1 MSILVFV
8 VLLSA
13 MIVLFAVAADRSAR
27 ANRRWRAG
35 LLNLCGLFLLA
46 VGVLALF
53 AWSHHGHVVSVQ
65 IGRSAYGAQPVWE
78 GSPENVPPS
87 MTDQP
92 IRSLRDEDHPAET
105 PTPQPDVLPPDAP
118 AEPAEMPAAPA
129 EEPATPA
136 VEPAAPAD
144 EPAEQ
149 PAEEPATPAEQPAT
163 PAEQPATPAVEP
175 ATPAEQ
181 PATPAEDTPAEQPAA
196 PAEQPTE
203 QPAEQPA
210 ELPAE
215 ATGEF
220 PEPQTGV
227 QEPVADQTKADVAG
241 ELSTSPQGQ
250 VEIDY
255 AARPEWVD
263 RPPREEGPV
272 HQVAV
277 CSGPYLRSHD
287 AHKELQQ
294 QLKRVTDEYIN
305 EFVGQDSAS
314 RWISWD
320 TSRIGR
326 ELVAARNH
334 FEEKVISPSFGVMY
348 QSHALLEFGPEFHR
362 QVEESWR
369 QIQARARL
377 VKMALGAAAVLGSLM
392 LLFGF
397 FQADTATRGFYSG
410 RLKFVT
416 AVAILGLIVCGV
428 YLARSIPWLWP

>member
-1 MSILVFV
+1 MNILVFV
-8 VLLSA
+8 VLLCVL
-13 MIVLFAVAADRSAR
+13 IVLFAVAADRSAR
-27 ANRRWRAG
+27 AKRRWRAG

-65 IGRSAYGAQPVWE
+65 FGRSAYGVQPVWD
-78 GSPENVPPS
+78 GPTVNVPPS

-92 IRSLRDEDHPAET
+92 VRSLRDEDHPAET
-105 PTPQPDVLPPDAP
+105 PTPQPEVPPPDQP

-129 EEPATPA
+129 E
-136 VEPAAPAD
+136 EPAAPAD

-163 PAEQPATPAVEP
+163 PAVEPAAPADEPAEQPAVEP
-175 ATPAEQ
+175 ATPAEP
-181 PATPAEDTPAEQPAA
+181 PATSAETPAEQPAA
-196 PAEQPTE
+196 PAEQP
-203 QPAEQPA
+203 
-210 ELPAE
+210 AE
-215 ATGEF
+215 ATREF
-220 PEPQTGV
+220 AEPKTEVQ
-227 QEPVADQTKADVAG
+227 QEPVADQTEAEVAG
-241 ELSTSPQGQ
+241 ELSTSPQAQ

-255 AARPEWVD
+255 AARPDWVD

-314 RWISWD
+314 HWISWD

-362 QVEESWR
+362 QVDESWR

-377 VKMALGAAAVLGSLM
+377 VKMALGAAAVLGTLM

-410 RLKFVT
+410 RLKFGT
-416 AVAILGLIVCGV
+416 AVAILGLIACGV